1 MIFANVKKLQIPQGN
16 VKLITQKSTGTVL
29 WKGGYTNL
37 VPLSTE
43 ADGMTIYNGG
53 LGYKDG
59 KRIRSGGA
67 EGDQPTSSITGFI
80 PVKGGDI
87 VRLSGYDA
95 TGNSTA
101 DAINVY
107 DASKTHLGQIVA
119 NYPHAGYG
127 IFAAAAAYH
136 TYGWATVKEG
146 PSGVW
151 SWTAP
156 PSADI
161 AFMRVT
167 GYTMGN
173 GSTMIVTV
181 NEEIE

>member
-1 MIFANVKKLQIPQGN
+1 MNFKSLTIPEGKVKRIASGEA
-16 VKLITQKSTGTVL
+16 VL
-29 WKGGYTNL
+29 WKSGYKNW
-37 VPLSTE
+37 VRYSTE
-43 ADGMTIYNGG
+43 ADGVTIYNGG

-67 EGDQPTSSITGFI
+67 EGDQASSSVTGFI

-107 DASKTHLGQIVA
+107 DASKAHLGQAVA

-127 IFAAAAAYH
+127 IFAAGAAYSS
-136 TYGWATVKEG
+136 YGWATVKEG

-151 SWTAP
+151 SWTVP
-156 PSADI
+156 PHIDI

-167 GYTMGN
+167 GYTRGD

-181 NEEIE
+181 NEEIT